1 MFILSYIFISLI
13 FITLTACFVQLICV
27 YSLSAYRTKYSGDL
41 ANTQIYPGISI
52 LKPLKGI
59 LPDLEKNLSG
69 FFELDYPRYEIIF
82 CLEDH
87 RDKALKVINKLKEKY
102 PNTEVKI
109 SVRDRHYT
117 NNPKVNQLIPGYK
130 MTDNDI
136 VLISDADIHIGKD
149 YLKNLAMHYHDLNV
163 GLVSNLIRAGGNG
176 SLGAIF
182 ENLYIN
188 TFIAGGISSLYCLF
202 KHPCV
207 VGKSLSFRKNYLEN
221 IGGFDIVKDY
231 LAEDYIMG
239 MKFKQAGK
247 KVVISDYLV
256 NSNTNKRTIKQ
267 FFGRNI
273 RWEQMRLKMAGF
285 LYFLDLLVN
294 PVLFALIYALI
305 NGFNK
310 STGELFIL
318 ILMLKIIL
326 DTLIGTRIDPHS
338 TQFTYRFSVY
348 LLGPVKDLILAVI
361 WFIPFF
367 KNKVS
372 WGGKN
377 FKLGKNT
384 QLHPVE

>member
-1 MFILSYIFISLI
+1 
-13 FITLTACFVQLICV
+13 
-27 YSLSAYRTKYSGDL
+27 
-41 ANTQIYPGISI
+41 
-52 LKPLKGI
+52 
-59 LPDLEKNLSG
+59 
-69 FFELDYPRYEIIF
+69 
-82 CLEDH
+82 
-87 RDKALKVINKLKEKY
+87 
-102 PNTEVKI
+102 
-109 SVRDRHYT
+109 
-117 NNPKVNQLIPGYK
+117 
-130 MTDNDI
+130 
-136 VLISDADIHIGKD
+136 
-149 YLKNLAMHYHDLNV
+149 MHYHDLNV